1 MKVVLKKMYENMTI
15 GEFSKVLSSSSPA
28 PGGGGAAAL
37 TAALAASLTSMVFNL
52 TIGKKVYEGYD
63 DSVKELLG
71 KSLKE
76 AERAKEEF
84 IAYID
89 KDGEAFLE
97 IINAFKM
104 PKDTESSRQLRS
116 KAIAKGYEAAAKVPM
131 ELIEKTN
138 KIYEIISVACEYGNK
153 FAVSDAGCAAIL
165 AHSVVEIAILNIDI
179 NLSGIKDETIKVK
192 LQEESQKLLEQSK
205 NNKMAILYVVD
216 KMLGM

>member
-1 MKVVLKKMYENMTI
+1 MKVVLKMYENMTI
-15 GEFSKVLSSSSPA
+15 GEFSKVLSSSSPV

>member
-1 MKVVLKKMYENMTI
+1 MYENMTI

-84 IAYID
+84 ITYID

-116 KAIAKGYEAAAKVPM
+116 KAIAKGYEAAARVPM
-131 ELIEKTN
+131 ELIEKAN
-138 KIYEIISVACEYGNK
+138 KIYEVISVACEYGNK

-165 AHSVVEIAILNIDI
+165 AHSVVEIAILNIGI

-216 KMLGM
+216 KMLVM

>member
-52 TIGKKVYEGYD
+52 TIGKKVYEDYD
-63 DSVKELLG
+63 DSIKELI
-71 KSLKE
+71 KESLAKMEE
-76 AERAKEEF
+76 AKDEF
-84 IAYID
+84 ITYID
-89 KDGEAFLE
+89 KDGAAFLE

-104 PKDTESSRQLRS
+104 PKDTEEAIQLRS
-116 KAIAKGYEAAAKVPM
+116 KAIAKGYENAAKVPM

-138 KIYEIISVACEYGNK
+138 KIYEMISVACEYGNK

-165 AHSVVEIAILNIDI
+165 AHSVIEIAVLNIGI
-179 NLSGIKDETIKVK
+179 NLSGIKDEAIKNK
-192 LQEESQKLLEQSK
+192 LEEESQKLLQQSK
-205 NNKMAILYVVD
+205 NNKNDIVYVVN
-216 KMLGM
+216 KILGI